1 MAFELAPL
9 PYPSDALEP
18 YIDQQTME
26 IHHGKHHKTYVDNLN
41 AAIAGTEWESKTIEE
56 IITHLDQ
63 VPGEKKAAIQNNGG
77 GHYNHTLF
85 WGIMGPNKGGTPTGE
100 LGEAINNAF
109 GSYDAFKEQF
119 TNAAKGRFGSGWA
132 WLVKDGNKL
141 TIESTANQD
150 TPWSAGR
157 WPLLGIDVWEHAYY
171 LRYQNRRGDYIDAWW
186 SVVNWPTVAE
196 RFAG

>member
-1 MAFELAPL
+1 MR
-9 PYPSDALEP
+9 
-18 YIDQQTME
+18 
-26 IHHGKHHKTYVDNLN
+26 NL
-41 AAIAGTEWESKTIEE
+41 G
-56 IITHLDQ
+56 Q
-63 VPGEKKAAIQNNGG
+63 VPESVRTAVRNNGG

-85 WGIMGPNKGGTPTGE
+85 WTMMAPKGGPGPSGN
-100 LGEAINNAF
+100 LAAAINSTF
-109 GSYDAFKEQF
+109 GDFAKFQAAFKD
-119 TNAAKGRFGSGWA
+119 AALKRFGSGWA